1 MDGMGETPVERDLA
15 SIFTTAIPI
24 PTPMWRGLA
33 KYTGAQVY
41 SEENDIVLA
50 DSCVAAFQSM
60 RSREKRAML
69 HARFEVH
76 DIASDQFFESNT

>member
-15 SIFTTAIPI
+15 SIFTTAISI
-24 PTPMWRGLA
+24 PAPMGRDIA

-50 DSCVAAFQSM
+50 DSCVAALHSM
-60 RSREKRAML
+60 RSREKRTIL

-76 DIASDQFFESNT
+76 DIASDQFFECNT